1 LVTDRVQMSLPN
13 VTASAAS
20 VAASGAPPG
29 RPAVAMLAIVVAV
42 TAWRLLALIWTG
54 HDLQP
59 DEAQYWLWA
68 QEPAF
73 GYFSKPPM
81 VAWLIGATTAACGDG
96 EACVRLGSPLLHG
109 MAALAI
115 WRLGQEI
122 GGPRLG
128 LWSGTLYLTL
138 PGIGFSSLLVSTDVP
153 LLLCWCVALL
163 ALWRLSHGGGVGW
176 AVAGGGV
183 VEHGGHA
190 DRHIA
195 HVRQLLVGDDVTA
208 AAAGQHEGVVHHL
221 PGRLDRVGTVVP
233 PALRR
238 CAVEEKP
245 PARLSLGRGERVL
258 GRRGL
263 GPRTPRPEAGDTGDR
278 EHLQDDEGTGHA
290 RSTAAVPPD

>member
-153 LLLCWCVALL
+153 LLLCSRRVRACSRNTRWPICCSARWSG
-163 ALWRLSHGGGVGW
+163 WRS
-176 AVAGGGV
+176 
-183 VEHGGHA
+183 
-190 DRHIA
+190 R
-195 HVRQLLVGDDVTA
+195 
-208 AAAGQHEGVVHHL
+208 
-221 PGRLDRVGTVVP
+221 
-233 PALRR
+233 LRR
-238 CAVEEKP
+238 RDGSA
-245 PARLSLGRGERVL
+245 S
-258 GRRGL
+258 
-263 GPRTPRPEAGDTGDR
+263 PRPW
-278 EHLQDDEGTGHA
+278 
-290 RSTAAVPPD
+290 